1 MATKKAAAKTAKPAM
16 ASGIV
21 IPPNSTTSMAEAVKQ
36 PDAGTNTAPS
46 SGALAATDPAILTD
60 ILRSSLSSDAAAPGA
75 SAVLDAAASSAKPG
89 QEPTVRYA
97 LNDMNPAADMAPGGR
112 TLVALPPDSEQDQAP
127 QPAAVGVDQAAGN
140 APIAPIHD
148 LADARALP
156 DATGGVHQ
164 APVYIVNSPLAIR
177 AFKDHDGRSMA
188 VVWTGYTLAKAAI
201 TD

>member
-36 PDAGTNTAPS
+36 PDADTTAAPS

-60 ILRSSLSSDAAAPGA
+60 ILRSSLSSDTPATGA
-75 SAVLDAAASSAKPG
+75 STVLDAAASSA
-89 QEPTVRYA
+89 QT
-97 LNDMNPAADMAPGGR
+97 AP
-112 TLVALPPDSEQDQAP
+112 EKDQAP
-127 QPAAVGVDQAAGN
+127 QPAAVGVDLAAGSDTSAHWRLDAAGN
-140 APIAPIHD
+140 FEGVVNGTIRGPVLAPIHD

-156 DATGGVHQ
+156 DVGRA
-164 APVYIVNSPLAIR
+164 VYVRASFDSPLAIR

-188 VVWTGYTLAKAAI
+188 VVWTGTTLAKAAI